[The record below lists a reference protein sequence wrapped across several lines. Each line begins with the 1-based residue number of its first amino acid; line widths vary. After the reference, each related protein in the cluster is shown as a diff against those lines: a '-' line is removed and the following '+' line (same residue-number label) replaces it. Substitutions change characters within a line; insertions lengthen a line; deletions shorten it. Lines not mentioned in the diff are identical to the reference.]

1 MSHRLSRRGFL
12 SAIGA
17 VPAAV
22 AAARPVYRPRFAG
35 QTYVWSQYFS
45 RRKED
50 LAAHREEVLAAFAHG
65 GYSEMELFTPFV
77 APDVTASTAELLRK
91 YRLTAPIVYAGGVMH
106 TAGGARATVDEVLQL
121 ADRIRRPLGLK
132 AINFNPN
139 PKPRKER
146 KSDAEL
152 EIQSKAIDRLGA
164 ELSRR
169 ALRLFLHQ
177 HDPEMAENAREWRH
191 TLRNTNP
198 KHVELCLDVHWVYC
212 GGQDVMTLLAEA
224 APRLASLHLRNSRN
238 GVWLEELT
246 DGDVDYHRVAA
257 YLKRVGFRGWLIP
270 ELAWDPNTE
279 ITRPLEENLKRSLEY
294 ARRVFA

>member
-12 SAIGA
+12 NA
-17 VPAAV
+17 VAAAPAAV
-22 AAARPVYRPRFAG
+22 AAKPAYQPRFAG

-45 RRKED
+45 RGKED
-50 LAAHREEVLAAFAHG
+50 LAAHREEVLAAFAHA

-77 APDVTASTAELLRK
+77 APEVAASTADLLRK
-91 YRLTAPIVYAGGVMH
+91 YNLAAPIVYAGGIMH
-106 TAGGARATVDEVLQL
+106 TADGAQATGDEVLRL
-121 ADRIRRPLGLK
+121 ADRIRKPFNLQAL
-132 AINFNPN
+132 NFNPN

-146 KSDAEL
+146 KSDPEL
-152 EIQSKAIDRLGA
+152 EIQSHAIDRLGA

-169 ALRLFLHQ
+169 GLRLFIHQ

-198 KHVELCLDVHWVYC
+198 KRVELCLDVHWVYR
-212 GGQDVMTLLAEA
+212 GGQDVMTLLEEA

-257 YLKRVGFRGWLIP
+257 CLKQVGFRGWLIP

-294 ARRVFA
+294 ATRVFQ